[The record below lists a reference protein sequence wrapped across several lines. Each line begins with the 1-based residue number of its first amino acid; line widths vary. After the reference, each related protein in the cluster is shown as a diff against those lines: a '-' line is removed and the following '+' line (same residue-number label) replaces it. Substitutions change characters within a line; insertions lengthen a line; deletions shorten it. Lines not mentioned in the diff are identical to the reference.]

1 MKTLFLSRQLREK
14 FILLALFGIGFVLW
28 GTHLYGAV
36 GKYRADEITQKANRD
51 KQLAVLGRKDQILAE
66 QRKIIQEL
74 DPARSVDSAQEL
86 LLVIDNINRAHPGI
100 GGIATGNQQAKVN
113 RGSQLTMI
121 TQQVTMNNVPPD
133 MNELV
138 DVYREFA
145 RLAPYVTILDSNI
158 TYSAGNTG
166 RGRGGAATDFAT
178 TAGGA
183 PGQGGRG
190 RGGAATTTAGAIGN
204 ETGGRGGAQPRGAQ
218 PTATNPRGG
227 PGATGGPR
235 GNAGP
240 RLSVSFT
247 LNAISIT
254 KPGAATPPRANAAP
268 AAAAPAAP
276 RSGAAP

>member
-1 MKTLFLSRQLREK
+1 MKTFFLSRQLREK
-14 FILLALFGIGFVLW
+14 FILLALLGIGFVLW

-36 GKYRADEITQKANRD
+36 GKYRADELTLKGNRD

-86 LLVIDNINRAHPGI
+86 LLVIDNINRANPGI
-100 GGIATGNQQAKVN
+100 GGITTRDQAKVN

-121 TQQVTMNNVPPD
+121 TQQVTMNNVPPE

-138 DVYREFA
+138 DVYREFS
-145 RLAPYVTILDSNI
+145 RLAPYVTILESNI
-158 TYSAGNTG
+158 TYLAGNAG
-166 RGRGGAATDFAT
+166 RGRGAGGATDFAA
-178 TAGGA
+178 TAGG
-183 PGQGGRG
+183 PQGVRGG

-204 ETGGRGGAQPRGAQ
+204 ETGGRGGPQPRGGQ
-218 PTATNPRGG
+218 PTAATTRGG
-227 PGATGGPR
+227 PGAAGGPR

-240 RLSVSFT
+240 RLNVSFT

-254 KPGAATPPRANAAP
+254 KPGAAAPPARTTGAAP
-268 AAAAPAAP
+268 AAAA

>member
-1 MKTLFLSRQLREK
+1 MKTFFLSRQFREK
-14 FILLALFGIGFVLW
+14 FILLALLGIGFVLW

-36 GKYRADEITQKANRD
+36 GKYRADELTLKGNRD
-51 KQLAVLGRKDQILAE
+51 KQFAVLGRKDQILAE

-100 GGIATGNQQAKVN
+100 NGITTGNQQAKVN

-138 DVYREFA
+138 DVYREFS
-145 RLAPYVTILDSNI
+145 RLAPYVTILESNI
-158 TYSAGNTG
+158 TYLAGNAG
-166 RGRGGAATDFAT
+166 RGRGAGGATDFAT
-178 TAGGA
+178 TAGG
-183 PGQGGRG
+183 PTVGRGG

-204 ETGGRGGAQPRGAQ
+204 ETGGRGGPQPRGGQ
-218 PTATNPRGG
+218 PTAATTRGG
-227 PGATGGPR
+227 PGAAGGTR

-240 RLSVSFT
+240 RLNVSFT

-254 KPGAATPPRANAAP
+254 KPGAAAPPARATGDAPAP
-268 AAAAPAAP
+268 AA